1 MPIDKA
7 RAKGLLGVT
16 QKPQSAVTSWVDRIC
31 QSSKPVAESDLNQFI
46 VELVDVINLQPTG
59 SEEASRAVRKQLKHG
74 DVTHQ
79 KNALNLLASLVLNG
93 GSKFQTTFADERM
106 IDCIKSLVYDART
119 DSVVRRQTMIMLS
132 YWAKTFQSDPK
143 MSTVAGLYSLCGGS
157 HKLARLQPAS
167 KQTSPPVSKS
177 TVKTSTDSTNSND
190 LVSTMIAG
198 MEKDTAKAIK
208 AAEKSKKKED
218 DQRKKKPKTKTKLD
232 ERFRTN
238 LPLPLNHSS
247 EIDLKEEAPRILNV
261 VATAAQCANNL
272 VNSIQLV
279 NPTTDDIKTDEKVQ
293 ANLEKTKT
301 VQKRL
306 IRYIRLVTDRDT
318 NGDYIGTLLNTNA
331 QVVAALEL
339 YEKQL
344 DPSKELNSS
353 TKQLKDLNIRP
364 TPIPH
369 RDEERG
375 LFDDP
380 ESPISPSL
388 PITRSTNYNEDLL
401 GLDFG
406 SQGDHDSDRLPK
418 PITPDSF
425 HSSAGQ
431 GTGDYDPGTLS
442 DFSDFDSS
450 TEDEVRVVGS
460 NSLNSTG
467 KPFTGLAAS
476 SHAGIRSQPS
486 GSESR
491 SSTVDEDHNPFAD
504 PFL

>member
-7 RAKGLLGVT
+7 RAKGLLGVG

-59 SEEASRAVRKQLKHG
+59 PEEASRAVRKQLKHG
-74 DVTHQ
+74 DITHQ

-106 IDCIKSLVYDART
+106 VDCIKSLVYDART
-119 DSVVRRQTMIMLS
+119 DPTVRRQTMILLS
-132 YWAKTFQSDPK
+132 YWSKTFQSDPT
-143 MSTVAGLYSLCGGS
+143 MSTVAGLYSICGGS

-167 KQTSPPVSKS
+167 KQTSPPISK
-177 TVKTSTDSTNSND
+177 TTNKTSMDSINSND
-190 LVSTMIAG
+190 LVSTMISG

-208 AAEKSKKKED
+208 AAQKSKKKEE
-218 DQRKKKPKTKTKLD
+218 RSKKPKNKID
-232 ERFRTN
+232 QRFRTK
-238 LPLPLNHSS
+238 LPLPLNDASD
-247 EIDLKEEAPRILNV
+247 IDLKEEAPGILNV

-272 VNSIQLV
+272 VNSIQLI
-279 NPTTDDIKTDEKVQ
+279 NPETHDVRTDEKVQ
-293 ANLEKTKT
+293 TNLEKAKT

-318 NGDYIGTLLNTNA
+318 NGDYIGTLVNTNA

-339 YEKQL
+339 YEKQI
-344 DPSKELNSS
+344 DPSKDLNSS
-353 TKQLKDLNIRP
+353 TKRLKDLNIRP
-364 TPIPH
+364 TPAPH
-369 RDEERG
+369 HEERG

-380 ESPISPSL
+380 ETPISPNL
-388 PITRSTNYNEDLL
+388 PIRPSTNYNEDLL

-406 SQGDHDSDRLPK
+406 SEGDHDSDRLPK
-418 PITPDSF
+418 PIAPDSYQ
-425 HSSAGQ
+425 SSTQAQ
-431 GTGDYDPGTLS
+431 VNRDYDPGTLS

-450 TEDEVRVVGS
+450 NEDEPQVGLIS
-460 NSLNSTG
+460 PLSVGKSTLI
-467 KPFTGLAAS
+467 PVDQSVTN
-476 SHAGIRSQPS
+476 RPEPS
-486 GSESR
+486 GSKSR
-491 SSTVDEDHNPFAD
+491 EVEDNNPFAD